1 MRHKFIVVG
10 MLAVLVS
17 AGCRPVPV
25 KHPTETRTPPVAVP
39 TAPMTN

>member
-1 MRHKFIVVG
+1 MRRTIIVAG
-10 MLAVLVS
+10 MLVVLVS
-17 AGCRPVPV
+17 TGCRPVPV